1 MVRVLPCTA
10 ALRLRVTGDTRTLP
24 FGPGVA
30 PSSRESSCPL
40 SLTLITL
47 PVFFPLVT
55 FVVDRVAELTFVLV
69 VVPLVVDR
77 VLVHNLCAGRA
88 VGSKGPRRR
97 KIIERR
103 WRRTGVSGDRR
114 KTR

>member
-77 VLVHNLCAGRA
+77 SLGR
-88 VGSKGPRRR
+88 
-97 KIIERR
+97 
-103 WRRTGVSGDRR
+103 
-114 KTR
+114 

>member
-1 MVRVLPCTA
+1 MVRVLLRTA

-69 VVPLVVDR
+69 VVDR
-77 VLVHNLCAGRA
+77 VLVLTFVLDVPLVVRVPGGGRSSN
-88 VGSKGPRRR
+88 GG
-97 KIIERR
+97 
-103 WRRTGVSGDRR
+103 GVAPG
-114 KTR
+114 

>member
-77 VLVHNLCAGRA
+77 VLVLTFVLDVPLVVRVPGGGRSSN
-88 VGSKGPRRR
+88 GG
-97 KIIERR
+97 
-103 WRRTGVSGDRR
+103 GVAPG
-114 KTR
+114 

>member
-1 MVRVLPCTA
+1 MVRVLLRTA

-69 VVPLVVDR
+69 VVDR
-77 VLVHNLCAGRA
+77 VLVLTFVLDVPLVVVGVAGGGRSSNA
-88 VGSKGPRRR
+88 GGAAPR
-97 KIIERR
+97 
-103 WRRTGVSGDRR
+103 
-114 KTR
+114 

>member
-10 ALRLRVTGDTRTLP
+10 ALRVRVTGDTRTLP

-77 VLVHNLCAGRA
+77 VLVLTFVLDVPLVVRVPGGGRSSN
-88 VGSKGPRRR
+88 GG
-97 KIIERR
+97 
-103 WRRTGVSGDRR
+103 GVAPW
-114 KTR
+114 